1 MLDFQSSEFYHG
13 LLDRNAGIEYF
24 DSPRDNEAIYDTYV
38 IDCVPERE
46 DLGCMQLITSTS
58 NLEEMHSLL
67 DRSLDRIGLSQS
79 TLTAEFLLDHLKAL
93 SGRLAI
99 RLTGQD
105 IPSAEL
111 VALAASRALCLQERA
126 SDRGECWTSLDDG
139 FLVPADDVHEL
150 LPPLDTTKRKTGLLS
165 GLIHVSVTPPR
176 GKLRFRFIEVKHRR
190 HLRAGRDPTVL
201 RDVREQVE
209 TLRKSWNK
217 WYSTRNPRSFRAL
230 RRAKLARVLRFYADK
245 ARRHHLSEERH
256 RVITSEIDRM
266 LAEGSSYDFREA
278 ERDDRC
284 WIFCPEYAG
293 TRPTEISPADW
304 KVRIFLFGPDLLPD
318 PSGQLPAVEQT
329 PERVVNGSAELV
341 QAPPPAPTD
350 ESEPSPSLDGGV
362 RSPGT
367 ENMAPNLLLGHAGS
381 TGAEARWPLTVKGN
395 PHLLVAGLPGMG
407 KTTLLL
413 NLCQQM
419 VEADVRPIV
428 FSYHQDID
436 EKLAESARD
445 VRFIDFDG
453 LGFNPLHVPDRGSPT
468 AYLDVGGA
476 LRDIFTAT
484 YPDLGDL
491 QGERIRKAIRDS
503 FTEAGWG
510 GQNVTA
516 DLEAPPFRRFV
527 EILQS
532 EPRPDRGLQSLL
544 ARLSELDD
552 YRFFEPGELHGSL
565 WESDRLTIVRIH
577 KTRSDNLQRAFAH
590 LIFYGLYKD
599 MFRRGVQD
607 RITHALIFDE
617 AHRAAGLKLIPT
629 MAKEC
634 RKYGIS
640 LTLASQGA
648 RDFDS
653 SLFSAIAN
661 YLVMKL
667 TEADAKAL
675 VRNVSDSQQE
685 RRLVDA
691 VKQMEKFKALYF
703 REGTR
708 APSHVNLLG
717 PRCSVPTE
725 VHEEPMPKIM

>member
-1 MLDFQSSEFYHG
+1 
-13 LLDRNAGIEYF
+13 
-24 DSPRDNEAIYDTYV
+24 
-38 IDCVPERE
+38 
-46 DLGCMQLITSTS
+46 MQLITSTS

-395 PHLLVAGLPGMG
+395 PHLLVAGLPGMEDHLAIEPLPANG
-407 KTTLLL
+407 RGRRSADRVLL
-413 NLCQQM
+413 
-419 VEADVRPIV
+419 
-428 FSYHQDID
+428 
-436 EKLAESARD
+436 
-445 VRFIDFDG
+445 
-453 LGFNPLHVPDRGSPT
+453 
-468 AYLDVGGA
+468 
-476 LRDIFTAT
+476 
-484 YPDLGDL
+484 
-491 QGERIRKAIRDS
+491 
-503 FTEAGWG
+503 
-510 GQNVTA
+510 
-516 DLEAPPFRRFV
+516 
-527 EILQS
+527 
-532 EPRPDRGLQSLL
+532 
-544 ARLSELDD
+544 
-552 YRFFEPGELHGSL
+552 
-565 WESDRLTIVRIH
+565 
-577 KTRSDNLQRAFAH
+577 
-590 LIFYGLYKD
+590 
-599 MFRRGVQD
+599 
-607 RITHALIFDE
+607 
-617 AHRAAGLKLIPT
+617 
-629 MAKEC
+629 
-634 RKYGIS
+634 
-640 LTLASQGA
+640 
-648 RDFDS
+648 
-653 SLFSAIAN
+653 
-661 YLVMKL
+661 
-667 TEADAKAL
+667 
-675 VRNVSDSQQE
+675 
-685 RRLVDA
+685 
-691 VKQMEKFKALYF
+691 
-703 REGTR
+703 
-708 APSHVNLLG
+708 PSG
-717 PRCSVPTE
+717 Y
-725 VHEEPMPKIM
+725 